1 MKEWGR
7 SFWNPS
13 HAGGCTSPRVRW
25 ARKQVWTQRWTWEKR
40 PHAWPDTTWPRSATR
55 EWTRPAEAAGGDGTP
70 RESHASPRRQ
80 SRAPPH
86 SSGSHRGGTPS
97 TVPTHPRRPSPS
109 STWRVGVWRQGPGNP
124 DQVSANRSLCGPRK
138 PMAPQGQ
145 TDRGRPPKWTKL
157 RPRCPACRSE
167 PGYRTQGRGVVA
179 FTSDTIHFR
188 ANSIR
193 SRHGQQ
199 TTEDGG
205 GGKSPRQHKNHCSQR
220 T

>member
-1 MKEWGR
+1 M
-7 SFWNPS
+7 
-13 HAGGCTSPRVRW
+13 
-25 ARKQVWTQRWTWEKR
+25 RK
-40 PHAWPDTTWPRSATR
+40 
-55 EWTRPAEAAGGDGTP
+55 WTRLTEAAGGDGTP
-70 RESHASPRRQ
+70 RESNASPRRQ

-97 TVPTHPRRPSPS
+97 TIPTHRPRRPSPS

-124 DQVSANRSLCGPRK
+124 DQVSTNRSLCGPRG

-145 TDRGRPPKWTKL
+145 TDRGRPSKWTKL

-167 PGYRTQGRGVVA
+167 PGYGTQGRRVVA

-193 SRHGQQ
+193 S
-199 TTEDGG
+199 
-205 GGKSPRQHKNHCSQR
+205 
-220 T
+220 